1 MAKVLNWIG
10 SIILFAVSLVMGFL
24 AGSWWGSLLTG
35 ELWFGS
41 KKEDSEG

>member
-10 SIILFAVSLVMGFL
+10 AGILFAGSLGISFIAGEWVGDLVMGN
-24 AGSWWGSLLTG
+24 
-35 ELWFGS
+35 LWFGS